1 MRGARAN
8 GHPSANGPD
17 ESVAQKRRCRR
28 VDESISHARK
38 RPAPVVLDPG
48 LDVEWLFDVGAKLA
62 VWPWFERPDVTQ
74 LRRTRTPKVK
84 AKSGHIPV
92 FAFCVTTRS
101 HLHLESGLE
110 HDLVRELD
118 RRPDVT
124 WLVAQPCLL
133 RLPVKRRGRRLEHT
147 PDLLSRHD
155 DGTIRVWDVRPAERQ
170 DADFTLKTRLTAE
183 ACADIGWKHEIFGG
197 ISGVRRVN
205 LMWIHAYRREM
216 PWYAG
221 SLRLIREYLEGD
233 GTIANVL
240 ALDAGG
246 GHVISAMW
254 HGIWSG
260 QIECELDLPLK
271 RETRLIVHEFEAL
284 SL

>member
-1 MRGARAN
+1 
-8 GHPSANGPD
+8 
-17 ESVAQKRRCRR
+17 
-28 VDESISHARK
+28 
-38 RPAPVVLDPG
+38 
-48 LDVEWLFDVGAKLA
+48 
-62 VWPWFERPDVTQ
+62 
-74 LRRTRTPKVK
+74 
-84 AKSGHIPV
+84 
-92 FAFCVTTRS
+92 
-101 HLHLESGLE
+101 
-110 HDLVRELD
+110 
-118 RRPDVT
+118 
-124 WLVAQPCLL
+124 
-133 RLPVKRRGRRLEHT
+133 
-147 PDLLSRHD
+147 
-155 DGTIRVWDVRPAERQ
+155 
-170 DADFTLKTRLTAE
+170 
-183 ACADIGWKHEIFGG
+183 
-197 ISGVRRVN
+197 
-205 LMWIHAYRREM
+205 M